1 MDWERCCNTIEYYYI
16 SIINGQQEIIMKSFS
31 EKKCNQIITFILNQF
46 NIQYLKTDLKT
57 VFLDHENLRIVVLNT
72 YYIDEVLFNKKC
84 FNIF

>member
-1 MDWERCCNTIEYYYI
+1 
-16 SIINGQQEIIMKSFS
+16 MKSFS
-31 EKKCNQIITFILNQF
+31 EKKKCNQRITFILNQF

>member
-1 MDWERCCNTIEYYYI
+1 
-16 SIINGQQEIIMKSFS
+16 MKSFS
-31 EKKCNQIITFILNQF
+31 EKKYNQRKTFILNQF